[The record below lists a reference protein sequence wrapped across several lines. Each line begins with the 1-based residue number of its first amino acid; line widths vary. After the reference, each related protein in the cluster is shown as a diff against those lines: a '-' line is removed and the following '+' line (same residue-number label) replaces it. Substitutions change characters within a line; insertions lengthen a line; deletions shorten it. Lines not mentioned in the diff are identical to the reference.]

1 MSSMKMQHTRNRLA
15 RIYGAGIV
23 GFSAVVGFIT
33 VLALFLAHLRL
44 EN

>member
-23 GFSAVVGFIT
+23 GFSVVVGFIT
-33 VLALFLAHLRL
+33 VFALFLAHLRL
-44 EN
+44 ES